1 MKESGKTDV
10 MKSPACRGRDGAW
23 GGGGGGG
30 GGGCEWAMSCVF
42 TIEDAVGH
50 SATGGDRESFCV
62 ICKGFAVR
70 TGTLS

>member
-10 MKSPACRGRDGAW
+10 MKSPVCRGRDGAW
-23 GGGGGGG
+23 GGWRG

-50 SATGGDRESFCV
+50 SATGGDREVVCV
-62 ICKGFAVR
+62 RCKGFAV
-70 TGTLS
+70 